1 MSIRVIH
8 PGLLTSVQDSGRFGF
23 QKYGVIAS
31 GAMDPFAHRTAN
43 LLVGNEETEATL
55 EMTLKGA
62 IMEFREAAL
71 ISICGGDLSP
81 SVEGIPVPLWKPI
94 YLKKGSI
101 LHFGY
106 CRSGARAY
114 LAIAG
119 GWSVPR
125 VMDSRSTYLRA
136 GIGGFQGRGLRAG
149 DELAS
154 GEPTWLGGLIADQL
168 AGRLHGAAFATADW
182 GVTGEMLPPY
192 SVSPCVRV
200 MRGNQWDWFTEESRR
215 SFLSEPYRVTPQSD
229 RMGYR
234 LDGPL
239 LELIEQ
245 KELISEAVAFG
256 TVQVPPEGKPIV
268 LLADRQTTG
277 GYPKI
282 AQVATVDLPL
292 MAQTKPGETLRFAEI
307 SREEAERLLM
317 ARENEI
323 RQLKT
328 GILLK
333 YT

>member
-1 MSIRVIH
+1 MSIRVIQ
-8 PGLLTSVQDSGRFGF
+8 PGLLTSVQDMGRYGF

-43 LLVGNEETEATL
+43 LLVGNEEAEATL

-62 IMEFREAAL
+62 VIEFPEAAL

-81 SVEGIPVPLWKPI
+81 SVEGIPVPLWKPV

-119 GWSVPR
+119 GWSVPA

-136 GIGGFQGRGLRAG
+136 GIGGYQGRGLRAG
-149 DELAS
+149 DELAC
-154 GEPTWLGGLIADQL
+154 GEPTWLGRRIADQL
-168 AGRLHGAAFATADW
+168 RSQANGAAFTTADW
-182 GVTGEMLPPY
+182 GAAREMLPAY
-192 SVSPCVRV
+192 SSAPVVRV
-200 MRGNQWDWFTEESRR
+200 MRGNQWDWFTEEGRR
-215 SFLSEPYRVTPQSD
+215 SFLSESYRVTPQSD

-234 LDGPL
+234 LDGPV
-239 LELIEQ
+239 LEQTERR
-245 KELISEAVAFG
+245 ELISEAVAFG

-292 MAQTKPGETLRFAEI
+292 MAQTKPGEALLFAEI

-333 YT
+333 CT